1 MGIRLDAEA
10 QAGNPGSMRVEVD
23 RSQGLVKLLSP
34 QVPVENNRGIPRT
47 DLWLA
52 VPYTHTH
59 ARTETDRQTSQPG
72 GPSASHN
79 SQETVRKAF
88 KNKE

>member
-34 QVPVENNRGIPRT
+34 QVPVENNGGIPRT

-59 ARTETDRQTSQPG
+59 TCTHRNRQTDKPARWPFSF
-72 GPSASHN
+72 
-79 SQETVRKAF
+79 T
-88 KNKE
+88 